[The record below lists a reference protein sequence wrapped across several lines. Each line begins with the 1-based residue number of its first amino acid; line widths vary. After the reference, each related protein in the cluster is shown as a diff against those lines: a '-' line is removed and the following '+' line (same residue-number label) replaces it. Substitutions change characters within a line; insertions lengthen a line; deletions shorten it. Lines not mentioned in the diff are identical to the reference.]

1 MGEYVQVQ
9 VQVQVQLFLFGI
21 VYEKQNV
28 QTLKQARLTSSKT
41 KGNNKIISRLYH
53 VQACRSFP

>member
-1 MGEYVQVQ
+1 MTDRLRVSTYGVSLPQVQ
-9 VQVQVQLFLFGI
+9 VQVQIQFILFGI

-41 KGNNKIISRLYH
+41 
-53 VQACRSFP
+53 